1 MAKELKDLTKSDVF
15 STLNPTPTLTS
26 ATEPPH
32 YPYSE
37 ERKEKNKRWLK
48 LALLTL
54 LGFIVLGGTLR
65 LWEPWVE
72 RFDLDEI
79 SCMCDKNVND
89 YVDLGLSVKWATCN
103 VGASSPSD
111 DGDYFAWGET
121 SSKTD
126 YTKEDNKTYCYNLGD
141 IAGDPN
147 YDAAR
152 ATWGGG
158 WRLPTEDEFEEL
170 INNCTWTWG
179 YFQGRKGYKVT
190 GSNGNSIFLPA
201 AGWCYGLLLNN
212 DGECGYY
219 WSSAPYKRD
228 TQVASSLVF
237 FSDTRSVHR
246 YGRYYGHSVRPV
258 MATSDQEVRKA
269 ELKSKEDEQQE
280 WLATSVTGEING
292 HSYVDLGLSVNW
304 ATCNV
309 GTSSSLGYGRYYA
322 WGEIHTKSNYSE
334 NNSKTYCKSMN
345 DIAGDSNFDVARAS
359 WGGGWR
365 LPTEAELEEL
375 KLCSWSW
382 ATKGGKNGYKVT
394 GPNGNSIFLPM
405 AGYRSWELL
414 YDEDEEGA
422 YWSSTPY
429 KDISECTYAL
439 SLDVNG
445 CGLGYA
451 YRYQGHSVRPV
462 VEKSTEEKRLAEEK
476 AVKEKMEQERLAK
489 EPAEQKRKK
498 YEQIELMAVGATGE
512 INGHYCVDLGL
523 SVKWA
528 TCNVGASSPS
538 DDGDYFA
545 WGETSPK
552 PIFTEKNN
560 KTSGKKLIG
569 DIAGNPNYDAA
580 RANWGGSWRLPTE
593 YEFSELRNNCTWIW
607 TNQGGTSGYTVMGK
621 NGNSIFLSAAGGYDG
636 KANSPIVY
644 GDGDGVSLL
653 YVGKSGYY
661 WCSTPCGSPGSE
673 NVFFMGFSRSDY
685 STNWAGI
692 RYNGYS
698 VRPVSE

>member
-89 YVDLGLSVKWATCN
+89 Y
-103 VGASSPSD
+103 
-111 DGDYFAWGET
+111 
-121 SSKTD
+121 
-126 YTKEDNKTYCYNLGD
+126 
-141 IAGDPN
+141 
-147 YDAAR
+147 
-152 ATWGGG
+152 
-158 WRLPTEDEFEEL
+158 
-170 INNCTWTWG
+170 
-179 YFQGRKGYKVT
+179 
-190 GSNGNSIFLPA
+190 
-201 AGWCYGLLLNN
+201 
-212 DGECGYY
+212 
-219 WSSAPYKRD
+219 
-228 TQVASSLVF
+228 
-237 FSDTRSVHR
+237 
-246 YGRYYGHSVRPV
+246 
-258 MATSDQEVRKA
+258 
-269 ELKSKEDEQQE
+269 
-280 WLATSVTGEING
+280 
-292 HSYVDLGLSVNW
+292 
-304 ATCNV
+304 
-309 GTSSSLGYGRYYA
+309 
-322 WGEIHTKSNYSE
+322 
-334 NNSKTYCKSMN
+334 
-345 DIAGDSNFDVARAS
+345 
-359 WGGGWR
+359 
-365 LPTEAELEEL
+365 
-375 KLCSWSW
+375 
-382 ATKGGKNGYKVT
+382 
-394 GPNGNSIFLPM
+394 
-405 AGYRSWELL
+405 
-414 YDEDEEGA
+414 
-422 YWSSTPY
+422 
-429 KDISECTYAL
+429 
-439 SLDVNG
+439 
-445 CGLGYA
+445 
-451 YRYQGHSVRPV
+451 
-462 VEKSTEEKRLAEEK
+462 
-476 AVKEKMEQERLAK
+476 
-489 EPAEQKRKK
+489 
-498 YEQIELMAVGATGE
+498 
-512 INGHYCVDLGL
+512 VDLGL